1 VHGYDERTEADVP
14 KDGWR
19 VLIWVRVRRMRCP
32 VLDCTVQTFR
42 EQVPGVLH
50 RYQRRISRLEA
61 QVSAMARELAGR
73 PSARLLPVL
82 APWAP
87 GIPRCGSPED
97 PLPPATASRLLGIDD
112 FALRR
117 GLVYVTVLSDA
128 GLLVR
133 ALSRHSPREAG
144 PRACP
149 RAVGATMRWHGLS
162 LIAPAALTAPLEA
175 IRQAL
180 PSATAGT

>member
-133 ALSRHSPREAG
+133 ARSAVTPLVRPALGLALAGRRDDALARPVTHSPSRPDCAVRG
-144 PRACP
+144 SPR
-149 RAVGATMRWHGLS
+149 GLS
-162 LIAPAALTAPLEA
+162 
-175 IRQAL
+175 
-180 PSATAGT
+180 SATAGT